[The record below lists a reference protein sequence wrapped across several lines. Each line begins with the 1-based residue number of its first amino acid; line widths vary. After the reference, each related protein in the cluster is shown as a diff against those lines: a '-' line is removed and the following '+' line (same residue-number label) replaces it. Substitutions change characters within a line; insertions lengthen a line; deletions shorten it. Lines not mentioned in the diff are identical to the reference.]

1 MHACR
6 HLTTQCRQT
15 TLPAWRKMRGSDKGG
30 AAMKTS
36 IRATVAFGCLAVLAA
51 CGGSS
56 DGGEGAGTGRLTL
69 RIGDA
74 PVDGASEVVVVFTG
88 IALHGPGGT
97 RAIEFPEPREI
108 DLLDFQNGA
117 TVNLLDGVE
126 VEAGDYNWMRLEVIA
141 EQNRNDGSYIL
152 FESGEQY
159 PLYVPSGS
167 ETGLKLNRPF
177 TVAAGGITRLVAD
190 FDLRKSIIQPPGLSP
205 NYVLKP
211 VLRLMDEL
219 EVGAIAGEVDL
230 AALAAVQLEPG
241 AGAADCAGGVYL
253 FAGTDAQTDDADGDS
268 TDGNDPVVYQPLE
281 FDGLNDVVPYQIA
294 FVEAGDYTVAA
305 TCHFDVDASPE
316 TSEYDAGAANGE
328 PGFETMT
335 WSANGQVVVEPDT
348 TAIVNLP

>member
-1 MHACR
+1 
-6 HLTTQCRQT
+6 
-15 TLPAWRKMRGSDKGG
+15 
-30 AAMKTS
+30 MKTT
-36 IRATVAFGCLAVLAA
+36 IRATVAFVCLAELAA

-56 DGGEGAGTGRLTL
+56 GGGEGAGTGRLTL

-74 PVDGASEVVVVFTG
+74 PVDGASDVVVVFTG

-126 VEAGDYNWMRLEVIA
+126 VEAGEYTWMRLDVIA

-190 FDLRKSIIQPPGLSP
+190 FDLRKSIIQPAGLSP

-230 AALAAVQLEPG
+230 AALAAEQLEPG
-241 AGAADCAGGVYL
+241 AGAAECSGGVYL
-253 FAGTDAQTDDADGDS
+253 FAGTDAQPDDADGDS

-281 FDGLNDVVPYQIA
+281 FDGLNALVPYQIA

-316 TSEYDAGAANGE
+316 SSEYNPGAAIGE
-328 PGFETMT
+328 PGFETMKWT
-335 WSANGQVVVEPDT
+335 ANGQVVVEPDAT
-348 TAIVNLP
+348 TIVNLP